1 MHFAYICLDTIN
13 IWNASTWCHEIGYPV
28 VHLFH
33 LKSIKKGS
41 NEEIKKIFFLTI
53 QTKGK
58 YILLKFT
65 NKNNC
70 QFIFH
75 KAVEYASEIQKMP
88 DRIYTTLEFTKKS
101 ILHKS
106 YVSQWIFNGFV
117 NGLPKI
123 YLSKFLKKCFDT
135 KPTQLVNIFGRVQRI
150 LALGQMGSTV
160 AAFCRS

>member
-88 DRIYTTLEFTKKS
+88 DRIYTTLEFTKKNLFCINPMFLNEFLTDLWTDCRKYIWANFWRNVLTQNQHNWS
-101 ILHKS
+101 TFLAE
-106 YVSQWIFNGFV
+106 
-117 NGLPKI
+117 
-123 YLSKFLKKCFDT
+123 SK
-135 KPTQLVNIFGRVQRI
+135 
-150 LALGQMGSTV
+150 GS
-160 AAFCRS
+160 